1 MPSLVR
7 RLSTLE
13 CLGVA
18 QKIVQLGV
26 NGGLVLAAAF
36 LLDAKVKGMYFT
48 FVAICGAST
57 ILEMGYCYTLVQKIA
72 HFSSNSLGAKR
83 RRLAVYYKSIKRM
96 IVFSSFYLLLVVV
109 MAWYALILPE
119 VLVTEELIIPVFV
132 TTFGFLF
139 RSVSQVHEAYLE
151 GNGRIRIVLLGRTI
165 SCLIG
170 GIVSL
175 LFLKDAPMAA
185 PGIFVGAMG
194 FTSLIF
200 HKSIAD
206 RSCNVTEDFR
216 ILKKLAASE
225 SIQSD
230 AYSRKIAFSWISGY
244 LIYQF
249 LPILEM
255 RFNGPASAGV
265 FGLLNA
271 LSVALLGVAGSV
283 VSVNNF
289 KITSLYTT
297 GAPEALVKVELKR
310 LSTYTGI
317 VTLLCAALLFFG
329 IWFLDTMMSLQT
341 ANLPIVAVLIIVLGT
356 ASTTQVSVAATFLR
370 ARLDDPLFVPSCAQ
384 ALFTVMLALV
394 LAPAIP
400 LYGVLIAY
408 TAPILL
414 IALPSAFFLVR
425 NRLVD
430 NVTPATRL

>member
-7 RLSTLE
+7 KLSTLE

-18 QKIVQLGV
+18 QKVVQLGV

-36 LLDAKVKGMYFT
+36 FLDAKVKGLYFT

-57 ILEMGYCYTLVQKIA
+57 LFEMGYCYTLVQKIA

-83 RRLAVYYKSIKRM
+83 KRLAVYYKSVKRM
-96 IVFSSFYLLLVVV
+96 IDFSCWYLLLVVA

-119 VLVTEELIIPVFV
+119 VLVAEELIIPIFV
-132 TTFGFLF
+132 TTVSFLF

-151 GNGRIRIVLLGRTI
+151 GNGRIKIVLLGRTI

-170 GIVSL
+170 GIASL
-175 LFLKDAPMAA
+175 FFLKDAPMAA
-185 PGIFVGAMG
+185 PGVFVGAMG
-194 FTSLIF
+194 LASLLF
-200 HKSIAD
+200 HKVIAE
-206 RSCNVTEDFR
+206 RSYNVAGDFR
-216 ILKKLAASE
+216 LLKKLAVSE
-225 SIQSD
+225 NIKSD

-271 LSVALLGVAGSV
+271 ISVALLGVSGSV

-289 KITSLYTT
+289 KITSLYAT
-297 GAPEALVKVELKR
+297 GATEKLIRFELRR
-310 LSTYTGI
+310 LSMYTGM
-317 VTLLCAALLFFG
+317 VTLLCATLLFIG
-329 IWFLDTMMSLQT
+329 IWFLDAAMNLQT
-341 ANLPIVAVLIIVLGT
+341 ANLPVAAVLIVIVGT
-356 ASTTQVSVAATFLR
+356 ASATQVSVAATFLR
-370 ARLDDPLFVPSCAQ
+370 ARLNDPLFLPSYVQ
-384 ALFTVMLALV
+384 ALCTVLLALM

-425 NRLVD
+425 NRLMD
-430 NVTPATRL
+430 NVTPPTRL